1 MLKDIVERTSSP
13 AEAPKAPAPSST
25 GFPVAVHRSQRPSA
39 FARARRAQQAL
50 KEEGKQE
57 IGYGRAV
64 DTIPSVKTAEPA
76 SASSM
81 TEWEEVKKQVQE
93 DNSKRVQSM
102 SPQEREEEIKELRE
116 RLGDKKLDL
125 LRRRAEA
132 RQSKR
137 NVQDVPKSELP
148 SIDLEQPF
156 NANNTQKIL
165 QEVSEENAR
174 RVRLMSFQEREQETE
189 ELRERFGDKIMEALR
204 KRAEVKLTDG
214 KNNVVERT
222 VKPDVPSSSIIS
234 SNSQDDDMNLGVLKA
249 KYFPTLPSEPSKLE
263 WLQPISAPSS
273 NNSIRFDLSGIVLSA
288 EDTASLPTH
297 LGLHHHGESP
307 GLAGY
312 TLQDILYLCRS
323 TVPSQRI
330 TMMGVLSRI
339 LGRLRNGELD
349 QAAQTECDE
358 TQVVQKAIEL
368 GVEVLAGLTRG
379 TGVIRASVELLFEA
393 LRGPSWVFPDD
404 SINADNIYQP
414 FIPTLMTAQNDPT
427 GIASIPFEDVLPRL
441 TELLSI
447 PDALPVITTDQLLLI
462 LRRTTFLSGDLCETI
477 CPIVP
482 VILKHHVI
490 QRPWPPKGDNRP
502 NVEGLA
508 LLRDITA
515 SSRACAED
523 LLSQRIYESTL
534 KFVVSATW
542 SEGSGVNKLEIGQN
556 LALEV
561 LRIYAIL
568 GRYGLSASIVASSS
582 EVWRL
587 FGKWV
592 QQRSASETLSPLESS
607 LIRAYFDLLKIWVT
621 CAIDP
626 HRTTPEHD
634 ITWAQVMALDW
645 IDEAV
650 SSVKQLLGR
659 SERLNEVASALDM
672 LVSWAT
678 GAKVNGIKGGEEEKK
693 TMLAG
698 LKTSGL
704 TEAIESMRNGGE
716 DETRVLCSAVRLH
729 SQLHFVGELLSKD
742 TLAALQLA
750 FLVTNGM
757 TVRSVTYLRYELLRL
772 SIQSKSL
779 SPSEWLPVALDLF
792 LSFDVGDEPLA
803 LDLVD
808 DILKADWSSAIHVV
822 SEQYSALSHPDKLQ
836 ILRPLLHY
844 TILPD
849 VENVVSPSQPSHVYL
864 KATSTLRA
872 PPTSLDLNNITG
884 LPLQPDW
891 LFSPL
896 NELLRSGTSIALS
909 QVPSDWS
916 ASETEIVQSVLF
928 VGQLQCASPM
938 WTERLGRNRLLFNLM
953 KVFMLEHGQQTQT
966 PTSEGEVFRDSQV
979 AQGMTRLMEHLTN
992 PLAAGVKYPVSS
1004 LETVA
1009 LPFLTAGVPFFQF
1022 YTDFLALYEA
1032 ISFSDMI
1039 FTQLLLPPLAMS
1051 YPSDYRKLLWNDHS
1065 TALRGMRVRLHQVP
1079 LEDGTGLDS
1088 YFAPKETSNEVLS
1101 GYARALT
1108 RGWVVEDRNEF
1119 LFRVASHHLA
1129 ELFWR
1134 GVEEAKESHRVG
1146 LMVGILSTGTDGL
1159 VKRLLE
1165 WDLETRGERVVG
1177 PQEKQKR
1184 KEAVGKL
1191 TGTKGSKR
1199 VESL

>member
-1 MLKDIVERTSSP
+1 MSSN
-13 AEAPKAPAPSST
+13 T
-25 GFPVAVHRSQRPSA
+25 
-39 FARARRAQQAL
+39 
-50 KEEGKQE
+50 
-57 IGYGRAV
+57 
-64 DTIPSVKTAEPA
+64 
-76 SASSM
+76 
-81 TEWEEVKKQVQE
+81 QE
-93 DNSKRVQSM
+93 DDEN
-102 SPQEREEEIKELRE
+102 
-116 RLGDKKLDL
+116 
-125 LRRRAEA
+125 
-132 RQSKR
+132 
-137 NVQDVPKSELP
+137 
-148 SIDLEQPF
+148 LE
-156 NANNTQKIL
+156 
-165 QEVSEENAR
+165 
-174 RVRLMSFQEREQETE
+174 
-189 ELRERFGDKIMEALR
+189 
-204 KRAEVKLTDG
+204 
-214 KNNVVERT
+214 
-222 VKPDVPSSSIIS
+222 
-234 SNSQDDDMNLGVLKA
+234 VLKA
-249 KYFPTLPSEPSKLE
+249 KYFPTLHSEPSKLE
-263 WLQPISAPSS
+263 WLQPISTPSS
-273 NNSIRFDLSGIVLSA
+273 DKSVRFDLSGTVLSA
-288 EDTASLPTH
+288 KDTASLPTH

-307 GLAGY
+307 DLAGY

-339 LGRLRNGELD
+339 IGRLCNGELD
-349 QAAQTECDE
+349 ETVEKECVE

-379 TGVIRASVELLFEA
+379 AGVIRASVELLFEA

-404 SINADNIYQP
+404 SFDADNIYQP
-414 FIPTLMTAQNDPT
+414 FIPTLMTAESEPT

-447 PDALPVITTDQLLLI
+447 PDALPIITTNQLLLI
-462 LRRTTFLSGDLCETI
+462 LRRATLLSGDLCETI

-482 VILKHHVI
+482 ALLKHHVI
-490 QRPWPPKGDNRP
+490 QRSWPPKGDDRP
-502 NVEGLA
+502 NVEALA

-523 LLSQRIYESTL
+523 LLSQRVYESTL
-534 KFVVSATW
+534 KFIVSATW
-542 SEGSGVNKLEIGQN
+542 SEGTDISTLDIGQN

-592 QQRSASETLSPLESS
+592 QERCASETLSPLESN
-607 LIRAYFDLLKIWVT
+607 LVRAYFDLLKVWVT

-634 ITWAQVMALDW
+634 ITWAQVVALEW

-650 SSVKQLLGR
+650 SSVKQLLGQF
-659 SERLNEVASALDM
+659 ERLEEVTSALAM
-672 LVSWAT
+672 LASWAT
-678 GAKVNGIKGGEEEKK
+678 GAKVNGIKAGEEEKK

-704 TEAIESMRNGGE
+704 TEAIESMRTGGE
-716 DETRVLCSAVRLH
+716 DETRVLRLAVRLH
-729 SQLHFVGELLSKD
+729 GQLQSVGELLSKE

-750 FLVTNGM
+750 FLVTNEPA
-757 TVRSVTYLRYELLRL
+757 TRSVIHLRHELLRL
-772 SIQSKSL
+772 SIQSRSL
-779 SPSEWLPVALDLF
+779 SPSEWLPIALDLF

-808 DILKADWSSAIHVV
+808 DILKADWSSAIHVIA
-822 SEQYSALSHPDKLQ
+822 EQYFALPHPDKLQ

-849 VENVVSPSQPSHVYL
+849 VENVVGPSQPSHVYL
-864 KATSTLRA
+864 KATTTLRA
-872 PPTSLDLNNITG
+872 LPTSLDLNNITG

-891 LFSPL
+891 FFSPL

-916 ASETEIVQSVLF
+916 ASETEIVQTVLF
-928 VGQLQCASPM
+928 LGQLQCGSPM
-938 WTERLGRNRLLFNLM
+938 WTERLGGSRLLFNMM

-966 PTSEGEVFRDSQV
+966 STSEGEVFRDNQV

-992 PLAAGVKYPVSS
+992 PLAAIEMYPVAS
-1004 LETVA
+1004 LETVS

-1065 TALRGMRVRLHQVP
+1065 TALRGIRVQLHQVP
-1079 LEDGTGLDS
+1079 LEDAAGLDG

-1108 RGWVVEDRNEF
+1108 RGWVIEDRNEF

-1134 GVEEAKESHRVG
+1134 GMEEAKESDRVG
-1146 LMVGILSTGTDGL
+1146 LMVGVLSTGTDVL

-1165 WDLETRGERVVG
+1165 WNLETRGEGVIG
-1177 PQEKQKR
+1177 PEEKQKR
-1184 KEAVGKL
+1184 KEMVSKL

>member
-1 MLKDIVERTSSP
+1 
-13 AEAPKAPAPSST
+13 
-25 GFPVAVHRSQRPSA
+25 
-39 FARARRAQQAL
+39 
-50 KEEGKQE
+50 
-57 IGYGRAV
+57 
-64 DTIPSVKTAEPA
+64 
-76 SASSM
+76 
-81 TEWEEVKKQVQE
+81 
-93 DNSKRVQSM
+93 
-102 SPQEREEEIKELRE
+102 
-116 RLGDKKLDL
+116 
-125 LRRRAEA
+125 
-132 RQSKR
+132 
-137 NVQDVPKSELP
+137 
-148 SIDLEQPF
+148 
-156 NANNTQKIL
+156 
-165 QEVSEENAR
+165 
-174 RVRLMSFQEREQETE
+174 
-189 ELRERFGDKIMEALR
+189 
-204 KRAEVKLTDG
+204 
-214 KNNVVERT
+214 
-222 VKPDVPSSSIIS
+222 
-234 SNSQDDDMNLGVLKA
+234 MNLGVLKA
-249 KYFPTLPSEPSKLE
+249 KYFPTLSSEPSKLE

-273 NNSIRFDLSGIVLSA
+273 NNSIRFNLSGTVLSA

-339 LGRLRNGELD
+339 LGRLHNGELD
-349 QAAQTECDE
+349 QASQTECDE

-490 QRPWPPKGDNRP
+490 QRSWPPKGDNRP

-523 LLSQRIYESTL
+523 LLSQRVYESTL

-704 TEAIESMRNGGE
+704 TEAIESMRNGGK

-729 SQLHFVGELLSKD
+729 SQLHSVGELLSKD

-750 FLVTNGM
+750 FLVTNGV

-909 QVPSDWS
+909 QVPPDWS

-938 WTERLGRNRLLFNLM
+938 WTERLGRNRMLFNLM

-966 PTSEGEVFRDSQV
+966 PTSEGEVFRDSQA

-992 PLAAGVKYPVSS
+992 PLAAGEKYPVSS

-1134 GVEEAKESHRVG
+1134 GMEEAKESHRVG